1 MGRTSGVEPRAGPLK
16 RARPEWAY
24 ALLVSF
30 VSLTTLAG
38 TVVLIDG
45 GMLEYQDSVVMLS
58 ALCASLLFV
67 SLLFRPDALRLDRR
81 AVPSLVFATVAILSV
96 IASPGFTS
104 ALARLEL
111 YYSIFIVGL
120 AVRLAL
126 PHSAPG
132 TGNVVLL
139 TIAVVHA
146 WFLLLAVQF
155 AMAAAG
161 TPEPVG
167 APPYF
172 LNVRHFGYQGFFGAS
187 AAVAVALLD
196 KRLRSAGVLLATA
209 ALFGIIMFGSRGALL
224 AWVLFAVAALVLVPD
239 RRKLAG
245 VSLAAI
251 TGAFALAV
259 VAEWY
264 GWLNTYSLIDRS
276 RTFVGDTPSLLYT
289 LDRIAIWRDSLA
301 TIAQRPLLG
310 YGPEGYQISR
320 CCNRM
325 FAQPHNSILQFLLE
339 FGVIGV
345 AALAWAVIALFG
357 PRVRTIVLRT
367 ARQHRNTADA
377 VILAIVIG
385 FTGFSL
391 IDGLLYHPI
400 PLINFA
406 LVAAILLAGP
416 SAGATSPAYAPDR
429 APTRSP
435 AS

>member
-1 MGRTSGVEPRAGPLK
+1 
-16 RARPEWAY
+16 
-24 ALLVSF
+24 
-30 VSLTTLAG
+30 
-38 TVVLIDG
+38 
-45 GMLEYQDSVVMLS
+45 
-58 ALCASLLFV
+58 
-67 SLLFRPDALRLDRR
+67 
-81 AVPSLVFATVAILSV
+81 VPSLVFATVALLSV
-96 IASPGFTS
+96 MASPGFTS

-111 YYSIFIVGL
+111 YYSMFIVGL

-126 PHSAPG
+126 PHSSPG

-146 WFLLLAVQF
+146 GFLLLAVQF

-161 TPEPVG
+161 APEPVG

-187 AAVAVALLD
+187 AAVAVALID
-196 KRLRSAGVLLATA
+196 KRLRSSGVLLATA

-224 AWVLFAVAALVLVPD
+224 AWVLFAMAAIVLVPD
-239 RRKLAG
+239 RKTLAA
-245 VSLAAI
+245 VSLLAV
-251 TGAFALAV
+251 TSAFALALI
-259 VAEWY
+259 AEQY
-264 GWLNTYSLIDRS
+264 GWLNTYSLIDRAQIF
-276 RTFVGDTPSLLYT
+276 TGDTPSLMYT
-289 LDRIAIWRDSLA
+289 QDRMAIWRDSLA

-310 YGPEGYQISR
+310 FGPEGYQISR

-325 FAQPHNSILQFLLE
+325 VAQPHNSILQFLLE

-345 AALAWAVIALFG
+345 AALAWAVVALFG
-357 PRVRTIVLRT
+357 PRVRAIVLQT
-367 ARQHRNTADA
+367 ARQERNPADA
-377 VILAIVIG
+377 VILALVIG

-416 SAGATSPAYAPDR
+416 SPGVTSPADAPDR
-429 APTRSP
+429 APIRSP
-435 AS
+435 VS